1 MNRYEKIPQKK
12 TEDGKRVVRSTI
24 YPPIPRKESD
34 IYIRTTI
41 GDRVELIAYQFY
53 GDVNMWWLI
62 AEANAVGKGSFALE
76 PGTLLRVPQ
85 DYQDILEEYE
95 QLNN

>member
-1 MNRYEKIPQKK
+1 MNRYESIPQKK

-85 DYQDILEEYE
+85 DYQDVLEEYE